1 MACESQP
8 LPSDAGGG
16 DAAAPLDAGPLDPPA
31 CEGVLRTPPS
41 PECAPLATDYAPGAD
56 DDWPACISDDGEY
69 HRIVESISTIA
80 RVGAYEELEAL
91 LFDPSRDPSPDDFLN
106 GRLLYQET
114 EGLDSRVV
122 RRYDPHFAVPDGTD
136 CTLDGAP
143 EAYPDY
149 CVGPAVLSPLILS
162 AFEAGITGGAE
173 PPRVHAARVQAALLW
188 FLAVS
193 TYKESLT
200 CTRTAQDCD
209 SAYAYYTGGE
219 AARGGLGLAEDVAA
233 VDPAAHERAWDGLLA
248 VRCWRDLDPRRG
260 GDGSRAPRS
269 RARAVRPRGDRRRGG
284 HRARPPGA
292 PVRRE
297 RRRARLPLR
306 LRAGAR
312 PRARPRGHPARRGA
326 SRRAP
331 RRARAR
337 APGRRRRGAGRGRH
351 RRALRLPLR
360 LARAL
365 ECRSVRRCE
374 RWPSSS
380 PWPPRRSPHRRRR
393 SAAPTSCARATRWP
407 RSRGATA

>member
-1 MACESQP
+1 MRHLSRFIVAFVLPSTAFACESQP

-16 DAAAPLDAGPLDPPA
+16 DAAAPLDAGPMEPPA

-69 HRIVESISTIA
+69 HRIVEGISTIA

-136 CTLDGAP
+136 CTIDGVP

-219 AARGGLGLAEDVAA
+219 PARGGLGLAEDVAA

-248 VRCWRDLDPRRG
+248 VRCWRDLDPAEVATDLARRDLAREQYDRAVT
-260 GDGSRAPRS
+260 DGAAAIVRDRLVRLCDASGAELAYHFAFAQVLGRALDREATERNAGQAAALREELARARPTDVDV
-269 RARAVRPRGDRRRGG
+269 ARAV
-284 HRARPPGA
+284 GA
-292 PVRRE
+292 ID
-297 RRRARLPLR
+297 
-306 LRAGAR
+306 
-312 PRARPRGHPARRGA
+312 
-326 SRRAP
+326 
-331 RRARAR
+331 
-337 APGRRRRGAGRGRH
+337 
-351 RRALRLPLR
+351 ALFDCP
-360 LARAL
+360 
-365 ECRSVRRCE
+365 
-374 RWPSSS
+374 
-380 PWPPRRSPHRRRR
+380 
-393 SAAPTSCARATRWP
+393 
-407 RSRGATA
+407 